1 MNVQEQTT
9 LKDQIVTPS
18 GCSFL
23 KLSCVVFVRSDEMR
37 SRRRLDTNRTA
48 ESLDSG
54 VYSLDSRPSHSPTKG
69 RRPIQLDDVLW
80 CCAFALTIWYFDVP
94 VKLLVDERVNR
105 LLYLMLAVLLQMVF
119 FSIGVFLFV
128 VGRNQ
133 PMEVWPDAYPKL
145 FPAAISAF
153 LAACIMFCSATWNV
167 WNFWSIY
174 IVFVT
179 FMFTIVVVSLV

>member
-1 MNVQEQTT
+1 
-9 LKDQIVTPS
+9 
-18 GCSFL
+18 
-23 KLSCVVFVRSDEMR
+23 MR

-69 RRPIQLDDVLW
+69 RRPIQAKIKNYVIGSKL
-80 CCAFALTIWYFDVP
+80 VP
-94 VKLLVDERVNR
+94 IGL

-153 LAACIMFCSATWNV
+153 LAACIM
-167 WNFWSIY
+167 
-174 IVFVT
+174 
-179 FMFTIVVVSLV
+179 